1 MSCSWSFFRASY
13 IFFSVDGYTGFAI
26 HRTKDS
32 GFGCMISISAGVF
45 TQELTALF
53 MSLRH
58 IREVIQPRERCFV
71 LTDILCSVKALLSR
85 KMLHRTNPLVYGCKQ
100 MCSDPLWNG
109 VEDEIMWIS
118 SHVGLEGKRIGGR
131 TRTSCSIELC
141 CFS

>member
-1 MSCSWSFFRASY
+1 M
-13 IFFSVDGYTGFAI
+13 GYTAI

-32 GFGCMISISAGVF
+32 GFGCMISISA
-45 TQELTALF
+45 ALF

-58 IREVIQPRERCFV
+58 IRKVIQPPERCFV

-109 VEDEIMWIS
+109 VEDEIM
-118 SHVGLEGKRIGGR
+118 
-131 TRTSCSIELC
+131 
-141 CFS
+141 